1 MGNLYRGNKF
11 VGEVEGGSVYSGH
24 GLHRK
29 LVGTIENG
37 TVYSGHG
44 LGRETVGSFEG
55 DTIYSGHGLGRDIA
69 GAFENGTVYAGY
81 GFGRHSIGTANSV
94 ADAAALLLLPLPTV
108 DEYYAPQTESQP
120 AFSPSA
126 VGGLASISEGGCLV
140 ALLGIILFLMF
151 VFGAL
156 LFWPV
161 LFSKQVLSDPDTPV
175 YLPVTLVS
183 IAIGI
188 LAAVR
193 FLKKR
198 TFKPMLAVSTTVA
211 TVLLSIA
218 IFVLDPS
225 FKLTDIAFLAVFAL
239 VACALPSFILS
250 RIFRKKNRKKRR

>member
-11 VGEVEGGSVYSGH
+11 VGEVEGGNVYSGH

-37 TVYSGHG
+37 TVYSGFG
-44 LGRETVGSFEG
+44 MSRESVGSFEG
-55 DTIYSGHGLGRDIA
+55 DTIYSGHGLGRDIV
-69 GAFENGTVYAGY
+69 GTFENGTVYSGWGMGA
-81 GFGRHSIGTANSV
+81 RSIGTANSV
-94 ADAAALLLLPLPTV
+94 ADAAALLLLPLPTA
-108 DEYYAPQTESQP
+108 DEYYAPQPEHHITVGAVP
-120 AFSPSA
+120 A
-126 VGGLASISEGGCLV
+126 SEGAALGVVLV
-140 ALLGIILFLMF
+140 IILFLMF

-198 TFKPMLAVSTTVA
+198 TFKPMLAVSTTITA
-211 TVLLSIA
+211 ILLSVA
-218 IFVLDPS
+218 VFVLDPS
-225 FKLTDIAFLAVFAL
+225 FKLTDIAFLALFAL
-239 VACALPSFILS
+239 FACALPSFILS
-250 RIFRKKNRKKRR
+250 RIFRKRDPRKKRR